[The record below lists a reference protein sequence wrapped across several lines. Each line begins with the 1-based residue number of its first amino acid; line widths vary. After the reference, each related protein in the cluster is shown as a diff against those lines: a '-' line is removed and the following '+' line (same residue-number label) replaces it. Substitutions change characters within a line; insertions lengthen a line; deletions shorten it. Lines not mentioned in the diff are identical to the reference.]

1 VKQTATAPAF
11 AGVLQAEHDA
21 LAAFLSL
28 LQAEQE
34 ILVHGDADR
43 LAQLAP
49 DKARQIEELSRLGHE
64 RNRYLE
70 GQGLGANSQGIKTW
84 LETQSITLRRTWREL
99 LRRAQAAQQLNK
111 SNGLLIESRLQQNR
125 MKLSV
130 LQAAASPGGLYRA
143 DGQISLLHRARA
155 LGQV

>member
-1 VKQTATAPAF
+1 MTQTAPATAF
-11 AGVLQAEHDA
+11 AAALQAEHDA

-49 DKARQIEELSRLGHE
+49 DKARQIEQLISLGHE

-70 GQGLGANSQGIKTW
+70 GQGLGANSQGIQTW
-84 LETQSITLRRTWREL
+84 LAAQPTAMRKTWREL
-99 LRRAQAAQQLNK
+99 LRSAETAQRLNN

-130 LQAAASPGGLYRA
+130 LQAAVSPGGLYRA
-143 DGQISLLHRARA
+143 DGQLSPPARVRA
-155 LGQV
+155 LSQA